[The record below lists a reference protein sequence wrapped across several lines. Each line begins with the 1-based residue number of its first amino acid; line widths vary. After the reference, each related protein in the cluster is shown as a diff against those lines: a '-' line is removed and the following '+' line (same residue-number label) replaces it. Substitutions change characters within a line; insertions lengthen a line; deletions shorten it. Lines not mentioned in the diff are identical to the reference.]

1 MASPQVEKGYT
12 RIANEFMQA
21 LAQCRLTSYEWQVAM
36 MIMRMTWGYQVKKK
50 KISYAYLSKHTN
62 ISRRNV
68 IRAVKSL
75 NEKVIV
81 GLKREEGAKALNEMW
96 INKDYALWKGVS
108 NNTNKSV
115 SVNTHKGVS
124 PDTTYKEINKQII
137 IKKMDEFRNKD
148 WGMN

>member
-12 RIANEFMQA
+12 RISNELLQA
-21 LAQCRLTSYEWQVAM
+21 LAQCRLTSYEWSVL
-36 MIMRMTWGYQVKKK
+36 MIIARMTYGYQVKKK
-50 KISYAYLSKHTN
+50 KISYAYIAKHTN
-62 ISRRNV
+62 ISKRNV
-68 IRAVKSL
+68 IRAVKAL
-75 NEKVIV
+75 NDKVIV

-108 NNTNKSV
+108 NDTHKGV

-137 IKKMDEFRNKD
+137 IKKVDEFRNKN